1 MSFQFCTFTN
11 DKVPVKGAIEVARAV
26 EARKAQ
32 GSVLEYG
39 LKYHLEGFVRAVIFN
54 CMRLFLM

>member
-1 MSFQFCTFTN
+1 M
-11 DKVPVKGAIEVARAV
+11 PVKGQVEVARAV

-39 LKYHLEGFVRAVIFN
+39 LKYHLGGFVTAVWIFK
-54 CMRLFLM
+54 LKKYLHI